1 MIYVTRHGQTNWNL
15 EKKVMGRCDE
25 PLNDNGKSQAL
36 ETKNK
41 LLDVGIDLI
50 ICSPLLRTKQTAEI
64 INGNRNIPVIYDDRI
79 IERDFGE
86 FEGMQVDNF
95 DFHGYWNYYKNEQ
108 YQKAE
113 NIQVF
118 FKRVY
123 SFLEDVV
130 KNYSDKNVLIVAHG
144 GVSIPVTC
152 FFNNNIPEGSLID
165 AGLVLGNC
173 EILAFSTELLNRH
186 KETLL

>member
-25 PLNDNGKSQAL
+25 PLNDKGKSQAL

-95 DFHGYWNYYKNEQ
+95 DFHG
-108 YQKAE
+108 
-113 NIQVF
+113 
-118 FKRVY
+118 
-123 SFLEDVV
+123 
-130 KNYSDKNVLIVAHG
+130 
-144 GVSIPVTC
+144 
-152 FFNNNIPEGSLID
+152 
-165 AGLVLGNC
+165 
-173 EILAFSTELLNRH
+173 
-186 KETLL
+186 